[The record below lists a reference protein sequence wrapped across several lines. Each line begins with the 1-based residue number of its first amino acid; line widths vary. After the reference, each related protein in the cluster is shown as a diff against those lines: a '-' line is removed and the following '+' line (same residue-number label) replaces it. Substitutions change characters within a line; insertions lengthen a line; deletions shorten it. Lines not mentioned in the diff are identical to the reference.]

1 MRLTFSALLLIA
13 AVAHSQSLPPD
24 IERLLTLKDRASVLL
39 ANIPD
44 CTCLETAGRVER
56 SAQGRQ
62 KSADVIRVAVA
73 VVNRKETYGWP
84 NGERFLDRQLSQMIP
99 GGLRAT
105 GLYGTFVRGLM
116 ASKNDNFQF
125 AGEGKL
131 NGESVFRYDFQI
143 PASEGPWNIGVGQE
157 SGTAGERGSFWV
169 EAKNLEL
176 RRLEVSAVG
185 IPLNLGLKDLHL
197 VIDYEVM
204 VISDRRVLLPAKAR
218 VDALQWSG
226 REDLSHVFFNHCRA
240 FGADSTISFAAD
252 AQTGSQTK
260 SPSRNFELPTGLE
273 ITAALKTPV
282 DSATSSPGDPLEAA
296 IAKPVF
302 WRGKEI
308 VSQGARLEG
317 HIRQLRPLPDLEQC
331 AVTIEFDRIQTLK
344 GWMQFYA
351 RMTAL
356 RGVPG
361 TRTKKGHP
369 VFEAAPD
376 VSGSRGMIDPEIPGV
391 GTIYLPAAS
400 AQMPAGTSMTWRTED
415 LIPSKDRPSP
425 NLDTRIQMN

>member
-1 MRLTFSALLLIA
+1 
-13 AVAHSQSLPPD
+13 
-24 IERLLTLKDRASVLL
+24 LLTLKYRASVSL

-44 CTCLETAGRVER
+44 YTCLESIGRVER
-56 SAQGRQ
+56 NAQGRQ
-62 KSADVIRVAVA
+62 ISADVIRVAVA
-73 VVNRKETYGWP
+73 VVNQKETYGWP
-84 NGERFLDRQLSQMIP
+84 NGQRFLDRPLSQMIG

-116 ASKNDNFQF
+116 ASKNDDFQF

-131 NGESVFRYDFQI
+131 NGEAVFRYDFQI
-143 PASEGPWNIGVGQE
+143 PASDGPWNIAVGRE

-176 RRLEVSAVG
+176 RHLEVSAAG

-204 VISDRRVLLPAKAR
+204 VISDRRVLLPAKAW
-218 VDALQWSG
+218 VDALQWTG

-240 FGADSTISFAAD
+240 FGADATISFASD

-260 SPSRNFELPTGLE
+260 SPSRHLELPTGLE
-273 ITAALKTPV
+273 ITAALKAPV
-282 DSATSSPGDPLEAA
+282 DYATASPGDPLEAA
-296 IAKPVF
+296 IAKPMF
-302 WRGKEI
+302 WKGKEI
-308 VSQGARLEG
+308 VPQGARLEG

-331 AVTIEFDRIQTLK
+331 AVTIEFDRIQTLN

-361 TRTKKGHP
+361 TRTKQGHP

-376 VSGSRGMIDPEIPGV
+376 VSGSRDMIDPEIPGV
-391 GTIYLPAAS
+391 VTIYLPAY
-400 AQMPAGTSMTWRTED
+400 AQMPAGTSMTWTTEG
-415 LIPSKDRPSP
+415 LIPGKDRPSP
-425 NLDTRIQMN
+425 NLDTRIKMN